1 MLAYGSLTKCH
12 VGCHRPELE
21 TYKYDMPGEDHVTQN
36 ELFLFDIET
45 LEGTVIDEGED
56 AWTDQTYSIPTV
68 SRHSTFSAPSRS
80 PFLRNACA
88 RCVAW
93 RRSVSSVTLRTRTS
107 RTSASGSSRAPVRC
121 TTFGRIAAGIG
132 SHSWRW

>member
-1 MLAYGSLTKCH
+1 MMDMHVSLAPFWFSDEVSCRRT
-12 VGCHRPELE
+12 HRPELE

-80 PFLRNACA
+80 PFLRNA
-88 RCVAW
+88 
-93 RRSVSSVTLRTRTS
+93 
-107 RTSASGSSRAPVRC
+107 
-121 TTFGRIAAGIG
+121 
-132 SHSWRW
+132 

>member
-1 MLAYGSLTKCH
+1 MGSLWFSDEVSCRWT
-12 VGCHRPELE
+12 HRPELE

-68 SRHSTFSAPSRS
+68 SVTRHS
-80 PFLRNACA
+80 LRLHVRRFCGTREQDALRGAGASVPLPCGLGQA
-88 RCVAW
+88 LHPQVAQAG
-93 RRSVSSVTLRTRTS
+93 LR
-107 RTSASGSSRAPVRC
+107 
-121 TTFGRIAAGIG
+121 
-132 SHSWRW
+132 